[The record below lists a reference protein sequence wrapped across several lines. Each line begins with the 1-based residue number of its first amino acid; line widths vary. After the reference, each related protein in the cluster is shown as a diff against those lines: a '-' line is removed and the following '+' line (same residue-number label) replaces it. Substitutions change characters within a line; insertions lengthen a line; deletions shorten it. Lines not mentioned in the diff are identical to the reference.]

1 MARSRASPEVKRE
14 LVLAVDPALYPHIR
28 GSSDTETFFFL
39 ALTFG
44 LEQDPPAAVARAVG
58 FIEAVCDRH
67 GIAHPMR
74 MSVAVSDGQQRRGP
88 FAIRARACRLPS
100 IILPRWR
107 RCASSFPTYPIPE
120 LSDRSRL
127 IVSEPLG
134 ELAGAWNEVPAS
146 TFARS
151 GRGRTPSFRSCCAP
165 PDMGADGLA
174 RAAAIFA
181 RHPTPP
187 CAATLGW
194 RLVGADPD
202 AGTIRIGFEGRAEFL
217 NPSGFVQGGFL
228 AAMLD
233 DTMGPAVLVHSGG
246 ALFTP
251 TISLNVDFIA
261 PARAGLLIGD
271 GRIVHIGKSIAFLE
285 GSLFDQS
292 GALVARA
299 TATAR
304 LVPIAKAMAAAG

>member
-1 MARSRASPEVKRE
+1 MTS
-14 LVLAVDPALYPHIR
+14 
-28 GSSDTETFFFL
+28 
-39 ALTFG
+39 
-44 LEQDPPAAVARAVG
+44 
-58 FIEAVCDRH
+58 
-67 GIAHPMR
+67 
-74 MSVAVSDGQQRRGP
+74 
-88 FAIRARACRLPS
+88 
-100 IILPRWR
+100 
-107 RCASSFPTYPIPE
+107 
-120 LSDRSRL
+120 
-127 IVSEPLG
+127 
-134 ELAGAWNEVPAS
+134 
-146 TFARS
+146 
-151 GRGRTPSFRSCCAP
+151 
-165 PDMGADGLA
+165 DGLA
-174 RAAAIFA
+174 RAAGIFA

-194 RLVGADPD
+194 RLIDADPE
-202 AGTIRIGFEGRAEFL
+202 AGTIRIGFDGKAEFL

-261 PARAGLLIGD
+261 PARAGPLTGE
-271 GRIVHIGKSIAFLE
+271 GRIVHLGKSIAFLE

-304 LVPIAKAMAAAG
+304 LVAIDKAMGAAG